1 MELNRTWPIYWDRD
15 WQANVF
21 QPNPNSTKLLMEEAY
36 NVPQVSREMAI
47 KFALHHGWDSY
58 THLGCVPNEVELE
71 QYAETDTSEASQAVL
86 AQILDAGSVDNN
98 GHSSAPAVHACAAT
112 VPGWVEESPIRKW
125 MLDSGCG
132 FDLVS
137 ARDLPDSYDSR
148 VVRAAEPRTFHTAN
162 GCLLYTS
169 PSPRD

>member
-1 MELNRTWPIYWDRD
+1 
-15 WQANVF
+15 
-21 QPNPNSTKLLMEEAY
+21 
-36 NVPQVSREMAI
+36 MAI

-86 AQILDAGSVDNN
+86 AQILDAGLVDNL

-125 MLDSGCG
+125 MLDSLHLICRT
-132 FDLVS
+132 
-137 ARDLPDSYDSR
+137 ATT
-148 VVRAAEPRTFHTAN
+148 AE
-162 GCLLYTS
+162 
-169 PSPRD
+169 